1 MLFCNV
7 SNTITKN
14 DKALCGAP
22 APLILAAATNSSV
35 VRKSLKIFREPPAV
49 VNNNV
54 TTNIDPTQPP
64 QN

>member
-7 SNTITKN
+7 SNTIAKN

-22 APLILAAATNSSV
+22 SPLILTGGSNSSV

-49 VNNNV
+49 INNNV
-54 TTNIDPTQPP
+54 TTNVDPTQPP
-64 QN
+64 

>member
-49 VNNNV
+49 FNNNV
-54 TTNIDPTQPP
+54 W
-64 QN
+64 